1 MHSFAFYSTGKTI
14 HPAHNAVLSLYFS
27 QLKITRLLLIQEIE
41 PYFGHFFN
49 IDQFVKMCR
58 IDAIFLLSLSL

>member
-1 MHSFAFYSTGKTI
+1 MHSFAFYFTDETI
-14 HPAHNAVLSLYFS
+14 QPAHNTVLSLYLS
-27 QLKITRLLLIQEIE
+27 QLKITRLLLIREIG

-58 IDAIFLLSLSL
+58 ANAMLLLSLSP

>member
-1 MHSFAFYSTGKTI
+1 MHSFAFYFILETVHLACNT
-14 HPAHNAVLSLYFS
+14 VLSLYFS
-27 QLKITRLLLIQEIE
+27 QLKITRLLLIREIE